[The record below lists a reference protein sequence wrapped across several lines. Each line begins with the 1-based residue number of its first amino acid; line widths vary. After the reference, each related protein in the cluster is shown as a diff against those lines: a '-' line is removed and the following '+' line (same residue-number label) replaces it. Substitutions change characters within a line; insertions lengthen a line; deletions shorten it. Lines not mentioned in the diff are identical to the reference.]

1 MYICIII
8 KENTMK
14 YIAYYRVSTKRQ
26 GLSGLGLK
34 AQKEAVEKYIA
45 PELIDEEF
53 VEVETGTNK
62 KHRPILQEALELCKK
77 HNATLIIAKLD
88 RLTRNVA
95 FVSSLID
102 SKVKFKAVDNPHAT
116 ELTIHILSA
125 VAQDEAKRI
134 SKRITE
140 ALAVKKKQL
149 ALEGKK
155 LGTNNLKPID
165 RLKGVE
171 AIKNKA
177 KNNLHNRRAIAF
189 VMGLKNKGYK
199 LREIAEILNKNGFKT
214 STGKQFGT
222 TQVIR
227 TLKKIEQLPT

>member
-1 MYICIII
+1 
-8 KENTMK
+8 MK

-26 GLSGLGLK
+26 GESGLGLE
-34 AQKEAVEKYIA
+34 AQRQAVQGFIS
-45 PELIDEEF
+45 PDLIDKEF

-62 KHRPILQEALELCKK
+62 RHRPILQEALELCKQ

-102 SKVKFKAVDNPHAT
+102 SKVKFQAVDNPHAT

-134 SKRITE
+134 SRRIKD
-140 ALAVKKKQL
+140 ALAVRKTQL
-149 ALEGKK
+149 ATQGKK
-155 LGTNNLKPID
+155 LGTPQNLTEEAKLRGIESIKRKAIMNLNNK
-165 RLKGVE
+165 
-171 AIKNKA
+171 
-177 KNNLHNRRAIAF
+177 RALAF
-189 VMGLKNKGYK
+189 VRGLNYKEMK
-199 LREIAEILNKNGFKT
+199 LREIATLLNDNGFKT
-214 STGKQFGT
+214 SKGKDFST

-227 TLKKIEQLPT
+227 VLNKIT